1 MADEKKNEM
10 KVLGKVW
17 TGMENTILLLLLLFL
32 QLFFFSG
39 IYLTTG
45 PRANCIPTSGN
56 LEQRRTI
63 ECKTRYDYSFL

>member
-32 QLFFFSG
+32 QLFFFFRVY
-39 IYLTTG
+39 I
-45 PRANCIPTSGN
+45 
-56 LEQRRTI
+56 
-63 ECKTRYDYSFL
+63 